1 MKPSKQAAAMH
12 VMSRSSTL
20 FAIMVTAFVGTTASA
35 LGIDYDKTEIITQQ
49 LAPNFYAL
57 TGSPGTDPGHPE
69 AAGGRIGVLTGP
81 DGVFMVDAGYK
92 PLTGKVVAAIRKLSP
107 GPIRYL
113 VDTHEH
119 PDHTGGNPEFARM
132 GTLVIARDEVREE
145 LTKLLPPAVGDAASG
160 TDPARLP
167 ALTLGA
173 GAPLKMYFHDET
185 IDLIPLPA
193 AHTGGDL
200 MIRFEKADVIM
211 IGDIYRNYGYPFVD
225 RSHGG
230 SLRGM
235 VEALDIVV
243 KIAGPKTMLA
253 PGHGALITRADIAPY
268 RDMIIAV
275 SAKVEQMISQGKSK
289 EEILAANLTAPY
301 DAQVPGGRAALPA
314 GFGTSA
320 DRFILEIYSELKDS
334 K

>member
-1 MKPSKQAAAMH
+1 MPLTRPS
-12 VMSRSSTL
+12 L
-20 FAIMVTAFVGTTASA
+20 FAIMVTALMGTAASA
-35 LGIDYDKTEIITQQ
+35 AGIDYAKTEIITQQ
-49 LAPNFYAL
+49 LTAHFHVL

-69 AAGGRIGVLTGP
+69 AAAGRIGVLTGP
-81 DGVFMVDAGYK
+81 DGVFMVDAGYQ
-92 PLTGKVVAAIRKLSP
+92 PLTGKVVAAIRKLSS
-107 GPIRYL
+107 GPIRFL

-119 PDHTGGNPEFARM
+119 PDHTGGNPDFAKM
-132 GTLVIARDEVREE
+132 GALIIARDEVREE
-145 LTKLLPPAVGDAASG
+145 LAKPLPAAVGDAASG

-173 GAPLKMYFHDET
+173 DAPLTIHFDGET

-225 RSHGG
+225 PSHGG
-230 SLRGM
+230 SFRGM
-235 VEALDIVV
+235 LKAIDAVML
-243 KIAGPKTMLA
+243 IAGPNTRLA
-253 PGHGALITRADIAPY
+253 PGHGTLITRTDLAPY
-268 RDMIIAV
+268 RDMILAV
-275 SAKVEQMISQGKSK
+275 SAGVARMIEQGKTK
-289 EEILAANLTAPY
+289 EQVLAANLTAPY

-320 DRFILEIYSELKDS
+320 DRFVAEIYSELKGGRE
-334 K
+334 